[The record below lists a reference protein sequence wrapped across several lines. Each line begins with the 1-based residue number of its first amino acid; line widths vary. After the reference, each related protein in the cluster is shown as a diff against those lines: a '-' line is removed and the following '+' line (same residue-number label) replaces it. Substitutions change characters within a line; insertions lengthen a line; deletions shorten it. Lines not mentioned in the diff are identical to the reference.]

1 MKYFSTG
8 FYLKTG
14 TRTEDVINECL
25 TWISGSP
32 YTSFS
37 PAVLDMQRGL
47 EAFNIETDKEEIELI
62 SCLENDVY
70 MSCLRY
76 SKIDG
81 AHKWITD
88 ISTNEY
94 TNEDR
99 VWVHVESS
107 VYAQQ
112 AAYKTPQTKRPLI
125 VMKLLDK
132 FSGGR
137 DDNFTIGIEPVY
149 LKNDEQSLSQAASLI
164 NANTMNRLPVVYVSS
179 KYFYRE
185 HAHNIIPGRLARK
198 LAGMAHVM
206 IEPEIST
213 FSHKLRHLVSS
224 KNAYGG
230 AIGIYWPNGQG
241 INIYKR
247 GEMLASD
254 LEDLI
259 TTEIIRAITSLTP
272 LNKNGW
278 VEIHNAKTRK
288 SIQTIKLEGE
298 SSVELIQLYED
309 ENTALQEEVKELVS
323 KISYLESRIRTLTE
337 QATVQG
343 DLKINT
349 GIEDDLFEGEILE
362 IIISALSRSISSC
375 HEKSRSWDV
384 ITSIISANPSANILE
399 SKARE
404 LKQAMVGYRSMTP
417 KLRGVLEQ
425 IGFSLNDD
433 GKHLKLTYFDD
444 PRYTYVLPKT
454 GSDHRGALNACSDI
468 GNIVF

>member
-8 FYLKTG
+8 FYLKAG
-14 TRTEDVINECL
+14 TKSQDVINECL
-25 TWISGSP
+25 SWISGSP
-32 YTSFS
+32 YTSFP

-47 EAFNIETDKEEIELI
+47 KAFDAETEKEKVELI
-62 SCLENDVY
+62 NCTENDVN

-88 ISTNEY
+88 ISANEY
-94 TNEDR
+94 RSTGR

-107 VYAQQ
+107 VYAQL
-112 AAYKTPQTKRPLI
+112 AAYKTPHTKRPLI

-132 FSGGR
+132 FSGGM
-137 DDNFTIGIEPVY
+137 DDSFTIGIEPVY
-149 LKNDEQSLSQAASLI
+149 LKNDEQYLIEAASFI
-164 NANTMNRLPVVYVSS
+164 NANTKNRLPVVYVSS

-185 HAHNIIPGRLARK
+185 HAHIIIPERLSRK
-198 LAGMAHVM
+198 LAGMAHVV
-206 IEPEIST
+206 IEPESST
-213 FSHKLRHLVSS
+213 FSHKLRHMVAS

-230 AIGIYWPNGQG
+230 AIGIYWPDGQG

-247 GEMLASD
+247 GEMSASD

-259 TTEIIRAITSLTP
+259 TEEIIRAITSLTP
-272 LNKNGW
+272 FNKNGW

-288 SIQTIKLEGE
+288 AIQAIKDEGE
-298 SSVELIQLYED
+298 SSVELIQLYEV
-309 ENTALQEEVKELVS
+309 ENTALQEEVNELAS
-323 KISYLESRIRTLTE
+323 KINYLESRIRTMTE
-337 QATVQG
+337 QAAVQG

-349 GIEDDLFEGEILE
+349 GIEDDLFDGEILE
-362 IIISALSRSISSC
+362 IILVALNRSLSTC
-375 HEKSRSWDV
+375 HEKSRSWD
-384 ITSIISANPSANILE
+384 ILTSIISANKSDSILE
-399 SKARE
+399 TKARE

-417 KLRGVLEQ
+417 KLRGAFEQ
-425 IGFSLNDD
+425 IGFSLNDE

-444 PRYTYVLPKT
+444 PRYTYVLSKT

-468 GNIVF
+468 INIVF